1 MKRSPPASPAG
12 ARPRLASEPP
22 PGLTAY
28 ELEPGQ
34 FLFVHA
40 LPSAPQLAQLA
51 PSEQEVLV
59 LVLEGQS
66 TAAIARARGT
76 SPRTTANQ
84 IAAIFKKVGVRS
96 RAELAAKLIA

>member
-1 MKRSPPASPAG
+1 MKRPLPAG
-12 ARPRLASEPP
+12 SAGSRPRLASDPP
-22 PGLTAY
+22 PGLIAY
-28 ELEPGQ
+28 EIEPGQ
-34 FLFVHA
+34 FLLVHE

-59 LVLEGQS
+59 LVLEGHS

-76 SPRTTANQ
+76 SPRTIANQ
-84 IAAIFKKVGVRS
+84 IATIFRKVGVCS